1 MDCYACEGES
11 ARLAVEDLVE
21 YEPDRSESIITILC
35 SELILYGF
43 LLEEFGKQTYQL
55 PDQLEE
61 FRLQRLRLRKSA
73 YETQVAQICAHALA
87 QQSFAW
93 RKAQA
98 TILETKATF

>member
-1 MDCYACEGES
+1 MLRRMAVLGENHQGRRKATAQMIYMQFLMYES

-55 PDQLEE
+55 PDHSDSSRNTSGPASD
-61 FRLQRLRLRKSA
+61 RL
-73 YETQVAQICAHALA
+73 
-87 QQSFAW
+87 
-93 RKAQA
+93 
-98 TILETKATF
+98 